1 MYLHLGSD
9 KVVFS
14 KDVIGIFD
22 VELAESPCLQQL
34 LSRVQA
40 IRLPGQPK
48 ALVLTDDKVIFVSLT
63 RATLMRR
70 WHKAYTVPTVRHE
83 KERVEVKR

>member
-48 ALVLTDDKVIFVSLT
+48 ALVLTDDKVIFVPLT
-63 RATLMRR
+63 RATLMKRWEKNRKRQESRR
-70 WHKAYTVPTVRHE
+70 TIEQA
-83 KERVEVKR
+83 EV